1 MVALKI
7 VFLNAWSALLLASPF
22 IMLGLLMAGFF
33 HVILS
38 RRLIERLIGSAG
50 LLAVCVA
57 ALFGMPLPICS
68 CGIVPVAIELRRK
81 GASRPASLSFLIT
94 TPETSIDAVLLTW
107 GMLGPIMMVGRLVA
121 TFFTAL
127 AAGVIAII
135 FPEEEE
141 ARAGHDHAG
150 HDHAGP
156 ICPDCQGEESAVD
169 ETDVVGIRGFG
180 RSLWAYLG
188 EIWAKGPRRAGRKAA
203 PPAGGEPAPAG
214 DAAIEPAA
222 VTPFPD
228 ILRRVA
234 RYGFVEMLDD
244 LAFWFVFGLL
254 LTGVI
259 SAFVPN
265 DLASRGLGSGLLPML
280 VMFAAGVPLYM
291 CASASIPIAA
301 ALVLKG
307 VSPGAAMVFLLSGPA
322 TNPAT
327 MLLLTRNFGRGFVR
341 IYLFSVAI
349 GSLLSGLLLDY
360 FLGATGLRVAA
371 SLSAK
376 TYGLVGAL
384 QWVSMGI
391 LSVLLVWR
399 LFKGAAREGVRDLLA
414 NYRELLGRR
423 AVEPAVAR
431 VRRTRRVWASFAVAA
446 ALYLGSG
453 FFIVPPDSAGYEFFC
468 GRRLGA
474 ALPPGLHYWIPRPL
488 GRRDVWRTL
497 YPRKNDIGF
506 NTDLTQLAQRREI
519 MKNVNPEQWHS
530 PVAAMSAQKT
540 ETSYLTGDENLVNA
554 SFTVHYGLSDPYAF
568 FYRVGKDA
576 NVVSR
581 YAQAAA
587 REFIAKS
594 TLDDLLTHDR
604 SKLEQFIARD
614 LQQHLDEIG
623 AGVRIGTVHL
633 VDIHPPQDAVFA
645 FRDASSAREDRET
658 RIHQA
663 YETLAR
669 ETPKARGQATLDVA
683 RAQAAA
689 DTAATIAAGK
699 SEAFL
704 AQAQAFAGH
713 ANLLG
718 YLLWLEMAERVLPG
732 REKFI
737 VPGGTAGRDVIFWR
751 DAPSLFSAAAPPPP
765 TAAAPTSA
773 IGSSQSQTLPTG
785 APKK

>member
-1 MVALKI
+1 MI
-7 VFLNAWSALLLASPF
+7 VSAGFEEHKYWVGFLLLLASAGTFLHTGLKVPYFIWFGKNQPKKETWDRAAEPPKNMMAAMAAAAVLCIFIGCYTPF
-22 IMLGLLMAGFF
+22 LYKMLPYPEEAMKYVPYTSYHISETLQILLFTGLGFF
-33 HVILS
+33 LLIKKLAPTPTISLDLDWFYRMGGRAFLWLARKPIQMADTFVGELYRVAGLAPLMISARVAGWFDNKIIDGAVDGLAES
-38 RRLIERLIGSAG
+38 VRGAGRRL
-50 LLAVCVA
+50 
-57 ALFGMPLPICS
+57 
-68 CGIVPVAIELRRK
+68 
-81 GASRPASLSFLIT
+81 
-94 TPETSIDAVLLTW
+94 
-107 GMLGPIMMVGRLVA
+107 RLVQRGPMQQN
-121 TFFTAL
+121 L
-127 AAGVIAII
+127 AI
-135 FPEEEE
+135 
-141 ARAGHDHAG
+141 
-150 HDHAGP
+150 
-156 ICPDCQGEESAVD
+156 
-169 ETDVVGIRGFG
+169 
-180 RSLWAYLG
+180 
-188 EIWAKGPRRAGRKAA
+188 
-203 PPAGGEPAPAG
+203 
-214 DAAIEPAA
+214 
-222 VTPFPD
+222 
-228 ILRRVA
+228 
-234 RYGFVEMLDD
+234 
-244 LAFWFVFGLL
+244 
-254 LTGVI
+254 
-259 SAFVPN
+259 
-265 DLASRGLGSGLLPML
+265 
-280 VMFAAGVPLYM
+280 
-291 CASASIPIAA
+291 
-301 ALVLKG
+301 
-307 VSPGAAMVFLLSGPA
+307 
-322 TNPAT
+322 
-327 MLLLTRNFGRGFVR
+327 
-341 IYLFSVAI
+341 
-349 GSLLSGLLLDY
+349 
-360 FLGATGLRVAA
+360 
-371 SLSAK
+371 
-376 TYGLVGAL
+376 
-384 QWVSMGI
+384 
-391 LSVLLVWR
+391 
-399 LFKGAAREGVRDLLA
+399 
-414 NYRELLGRR
+414 
-423 AVEPAVAR
+423 
-431 VRRTRRVWASFAVAA
+431 SFAVAA

-604 SKLEQFIARD
+604 SNLEQFIARD